1 MTETTNTGAAPVF
14 KTVISSKIFECMG
27 IPILMSLPEGEA
39 TAIVR
44 ATGCEISVPPENPA
58 ALAASML
65 GVLET
70 QSGNAA

>member
-1 MTETTNTGAAPVF
+1 
-14 KTVISSKIFECMG
+14 MG